1 MAEFEVWAPGVTRVA
16 VQVAERVHA
25 MRGPDERGWWRAV
38 LEGVGEGAEYGF
50 LVEDDATVLPDPR
63 SLWQPHGVH
72 GLSRRYDQDA
82 FAWSDAG
89 WSAPLLR
96 DAVIYEL
103 HVGTFSAAGT
113 FDGVLERLDYL
124 CGLGVTHV
132 ELMPVA
138 EFPGAYGWGYD
149 GVSLF
154 AVREQ
159 YGGPDGLKRLVDGC
173 HARGMAVL
181 LDVVYNHF
189 GPVGNYAN
197 RFGPYHTDG
206 HRTPWGEAM
215 NLEGAGSDEVRRFFF
230 ENARMWLREYH
241 VDGLRLDAVH
251 EFVDRSAV
259 HFMEE
264 LTTEVAAL
272 ATELG
277 RRLVLIAES
286 DLNDPRVVKPLDA
299 GGYGMDAQWSDDFH
313 HALFTVL
320 RPEERGV
327 GYYRDFGTM
336 AQLAKALTHG
346 FVYEGEFSVY
356 RGRRHGRGAEGI
368 GGERLLGYIQN
379 HDQVGNRA
387 QGDRLEQ
394 VVGMARAKVAAGLV
408 LLAPFVPMLFQGE
421 EFAASSPFLYFADH
435 DDAEMARAVS
445 AGRRREF
452 AAFGWKA
459 EEIPDPEERAT
470 YERSKLVWGEVAE
483 GRHAEMLAWYRR
495 LIGLRRG
502 LAALRD
508 GDMAAVR
515 IAYDDAARWLTMERG
530 VVKVLCNL
538 GSATVDL
545 EGMEGGW
552 LVLASRAG
560 VRGVGVDG
568 AAGVVVLPPDSLAV
582 VAKAVVQGGDA
593 MRATAVTG

>member
-1 MAEFEVWAPGVTRVA
+1 MAEFQVWAPGVTRVA
-16 VQVAERVHA
+16 VQVGKIVHA
-25 MRGPDERGWWRAV
+25 MHGPDEHGWWRAV
-38 LEGVGEGAEYGF
+38 VEGVGEGAEYGF
-50 LVEDDATVLPDPR
+50 LVEDDASVLPDPR
-63 SLWQPHGVH
+63 SPWQPYGVH
-72 GLSRRYDQDA
+72 GLSRQYDHDA
-82 FAWSDAG
+82 FDWTDAG
-89 WSAPLLR
+89 WSAPALR

-103 HVGTFSAAGT
+103 HVGTFTAAGT

-124 CGLGVTHV
+124 CKLGVTHV

-159 YGGPDGLKRLVDGC
+159 YGGPDGLKRLVDEC
-173 HARGMAVL
+173 HARGLAVL

-197 RFGPYHTDG
+197 RFGPYHVDR
-206 HRTPWGEAM
+206 HRTPWGDAM
-215 NLEGAGSDEVRRFFF
+215 NLEGAGSDEVRRFFID
-230 ENARMWLREYH
+230 NARMWLREYH

-251 EFVDRSAV
+251 EFVDRSAL

-264 LTTEVAAL
+264 LTAEVAAL
-272 ATELG
+272 AAELG

-286 DLNDPRVVKPLDA
+286 DLNDPRVVKPTVA

-313 HALFTVL
+313 HALFAVL

-356 RGRRHGRGAEGI
+356 RGRRHGRRADGI

-387 QGDRLEQ
+387 QGERVEQ

-408 LLAPFVPMLFQGE
+408 LLGPFVPMLFQGE

-445 AGRRREF
+445 EGRRREF

-459 EEIPDPEERAT
+459 EEIADPVARAT
-470 YERSKLVWGEVAE
+470 YERSKLVWSEVSA
-483 GRHAEMLAWYRR
+483 GSHAEMLAWYRR
-495 LIGLRRG
+495 LIGLRCG
-502 LAALRD
+502 LPALRD
-508 GDMAAVR
+508 GDMAAVQV
-515 IAYDDAARWLTMERG
+515 AYDEAGRWLTMERG
-530 VVKVLCNL
+530 AVKVMCNV
-538 GSATVDL
+538 GPATVEL

-552 LVLASRAG
+552 LALASSAG
-560 VRGVGVDG
+560 VRGVGGEG
-568 AAGVVVLPPDSLAV
+568 AVGRVVLPPDSLAV
-582 VAKAVVQGGDA
+582 VAKA
-593 MRATAVTG
+593 

>member
-1 MAEFEVWAPGVTRVA
+1 MAEFQVWAPNVTRVA
-16 VQVAERVHA
+16 VQVGETAHA
-25 MRGPDERGWWRAV
+25 MRGPDERGWWRTTV
-38 LEGVGEGAEYGF
+38 EGVGEAAEYGF
-50 LVEDDATVLPDPR
+50 VVEDDATVLPDPR

-89 WSAPLLR
+89 WSAPALR

-103 HVGTFSAAGT
+103 HVGTFTAAGT

-173 HARGMAVL
+173 HARGLAVL

-197 RFGPYHTDG
+197 RFGPYQTDG

-215 NLEGAGSDEVRRFFF
+215 NLEGAGSDEVRRFFID
-230 ENARMWLREYH
+230 NARMWLREYH

-259 HFMEE
+259 HFVEE

-272 ATELG
+272 ASELG

-286 DLNDPRVVKPLDA
+286 DLNDPRVVKPLAA

-313 HALFTVL
+313 HALFAVL
-320 RPEERGV
+320 RSEERGV

-336 AQLAKALTHG
+336 AQLAKALTRG
-346 FVYEGEFSVY
+346 YVYEGEFSVY
-356 RGRRHGRGAEGI
+356 RGRRHGRRAEGL

-394 VVGMARAKVAAGLV
+394 VAGMARAKVAAGLV

-421 EFAASSPFLYFADH
+421 EFASSSPFLYFADH
-435 DDAEMARAVS
+435 DDVEMARAVS
-445 AGRRREF
+445 EGRRREF

-470 YERSKLVWGEVAE
+470 YERSKLVWSEVAE
-483 GRHAEMLAWYRR
+483 GSHAEMLAWYRR
-495 LIGLRRG
+495 LMELRRG
-502 LAALRD
+502 LPALRD

-515 IAYDDAARWLTMERG
+515 IAYDEAGRWLTMERG
-530 VVKVLCNL
+530 VVKVLCNV
-538 GSATVDL
+538 GSAAVEL

-552 LVLASRAG
+552 LVLASSAG
-560 VRGVGVDG
+560 VCGVGVGG
-568 AAGVVVLPPDSLAV
+568 AAEGVVLPPDSLAV
-582 VAKAVVQGGDA
+582 VAASRGVELGVA
-593 MRATAVTG
+593 AVTD